1 MRILVFSML
10 LFASLGPVAQA
21 EDWPRFRGPSGQ
33 GISTETGLPVHW
45 SATSNVVWK
54 AEIPGEGWSSP
65 IIFGNRVFLTTA
77 TDNGVSCRVLCIDR
91 KDGSI
96 LWNKEVFQQVPKRKE
111 RMNSYATP
119 TPVTDGQSVFA
130 VFGDGSIAS
139 LSNTGGVLWTN
150 RDFKFY
156 SQHGLG
162 ASPILDEDL
171 LIMPYDGSSEGED
184 KKVGWQKPWDQ
195 SYIVAVDKRTG
206 QLRWKAKRG
215 QSRIAHVTP
224 NILKENGNAQLISG
238 AGDVVQG
245 FDLKTGDRIWSVY
258 SQGEGVVPSI
268 VLGDGLIFTG
278 SGFEKS
284 TIRAVRTGG
293 KGDVTKTH
301 IAWETTKGV
310 PTRPSFV
317 YVKPYLFS
325 ITDGGVAMCLKAE
338 TGEMVWQ
345 ERVGGNHSASPIFAD
360 GKIYF
365 LSEEGESAIIE
376 AQPEFKV
383 VARNSIG
390 ERCQA
395 SCAVS
400 QKQLFIRSDKNLYCI
415 GR

>member
-1 MRILVFSML
+1 MRMGLLQFRSLGLTGNWIPLIDEALTFMRIFIFSIL
-10 LFASLGPVAQA
+10 LITSFGPVAQA

-45 SATSNVVWK
+45 SATSNVMWK
-54 AEIPGEGWSSP
+54 TEIPGEGWSSP
-65 IIFGNRVFLTTA
+65 IIFGDRVFVTT
-77 TDNGVSCRVLCIDR
+77 TTENGVSCRVLCVSR
-91 KDGSI
+91 KDGKI
-96 LWNKEVFQQVPKRKE
+96 LWNKEALLQVPKRKE

-119 TPVTDGQSVFA
+119 TPVTDGQSVFV

-139 LSNTGGVLWTN
+139 LSNTGEVLWTN

-156 SQHGLG
+156 SQHGLS
-162 ASPILDEDL
+162 ASPILYEDL

-184 KKVGWQKPWDQ
+184 KKIGWQKPWDQ
-195 SYIVAVDKRTG
+195 SYIVALDKRTG

-224 NILKENGNAQLISG
+224 NILKENGTAQLISG

-245 FDLKTGDRIWSVY
+245 FDLQTGDRIWSVY

-268 VLGDGLIFTG
+268 VLGDGLIFTA

-284 TIRAVRTGG
+284 TIRAVRPGG

-301 IAWETTKGV
+301 IAWEETKGV

-325 ITDGGVAMCLKAE
+325 VTDGGIAMCLKAE
-338 TGEMVWQ
+338 P
-345 ERVGGNHSASPIFAD
+345 RPSARRARSISFLKKASRRLSKRSP
-360 GKIYF
+360 
-365 LSEEGESAIIE
+365 
-376 AQPEFKV
+376 
-383 VARNSIG
+383 NS
-390 ERCQA
+390 
-395 SCAVS
+395 
-400 QKQLFIRSDKNLYCI
+400 K
-415 GR
+415 